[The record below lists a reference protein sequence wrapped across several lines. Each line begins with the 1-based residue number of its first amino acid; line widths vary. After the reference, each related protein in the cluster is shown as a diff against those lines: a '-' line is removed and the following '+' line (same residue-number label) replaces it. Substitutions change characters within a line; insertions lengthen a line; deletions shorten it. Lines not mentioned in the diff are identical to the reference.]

1 MQGTMVWSVVDG
13 QNCFQHIIMRFR
25 VLKRAD
31 LSLCGKVDSDAAGF
45 RSDTGFINL
54 DLSSVFQVR
63 F

>member
-1 MQGTMVWSVVDG
+1 MQGTMVWSVDG
-13 QNCFQHIIMRFR
+13 QNCSQHIIMRLR
-25 VLKRAD
+25 VEQGAD
-31 LSLCGKVDSDAAGF
+31 RSLCGEVDYDAGY

>member
-1 MQGTMVWSVVDG
+1 MQGTMVWSVDG
-13 QNCFQHIIMRFR
+13 QNCSQHIIMRFR
-25 VLKRAD
+25 VEQRAD
-31 LSLCGKVDSDAAGF
+31 LSLCGEVDSDAGY

>member
-1 MQGTMVWSVVDG
+1 MECGWSELFPAHDL
-13 QNCFQHIIMRFR
+13 MRFR
-25 VLKRAD
+25 VEQRAD
-31 LSLCGKVDSDAAGF
+31 LSLCGEVDSDAAGY